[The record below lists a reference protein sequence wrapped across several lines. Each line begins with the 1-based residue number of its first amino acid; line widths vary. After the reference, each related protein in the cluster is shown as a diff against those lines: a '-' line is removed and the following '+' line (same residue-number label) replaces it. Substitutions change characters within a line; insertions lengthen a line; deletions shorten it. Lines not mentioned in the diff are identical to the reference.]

1 MYWSQSTKYYMKN
14 IHRSNL
20 KAHLD
25 REFLNHSYHFELII
39 YYDPLLSN
47 LINKTSILDFFIITR
62 LSLLLLIRLNDN
74 PLVSKKYIGLTTCFN
89 FILMTSEWRRRGSF
103 LIDLIHPVAT
113 VSLVYRLLTY
123 EKRIGNEGTNFT
135 WHTHVC
141 NDVLDVHVCKAYKHQ
156 SRNIFEYRVYKSCLQ
171 ELDWAVI
178 KRRQC

>member
-1 MYWSQSTKYYMKN
+1 MNYCVL
-14 IHRSNL
+14 I
-20 KAHLD
+20 AG
-25 REFLNHSYHFELII
+25 REFLNHSYHFALMI

-89 FILMTSEWRRRGSF
+89 FILMTSECKRRGAF

-135 WHTHVC
+135 WNTHVC
-141 NDVLDVHVCKAYKHQ
+141 NDVLDVHVCKAYKHHIRIYLNTECT
-156 SRNIFEYRVYKSCLQ
+156 SHVCKS
-171 ELDWAVI
+171 
-178 KRRQC
+178 